1 MLVISKFSKKILP
14 AVDSSW
20 DWEVVDK
27 VIFEDNLIVVS
38 GIIVRPSFVV

>member
-1 MLVISKFSKKILP
+1 MLVISKFSKNFLP

-20 DWEVVDK
+20 EIVDK